1 MSSAYHGSKVLAL
14 LLVGTAAIALAPLAV
29 AASPVQLLA
38 PAIGKSGVSHSN
50 HVQATG
56 TGARPAPIEVRPLRP
71 PSSPYGASYG
81 TWGARWWQWA
91 LSAPLGADPITDP
104 DGSRCDYAQ
113 SGPVWFLAG
122 NSGGTT
128 VRSCTVP
135 AGSALFFPLVNFYAN
150 YPCPPEFGFE
160 PAPGQTLE
168 EFLREFATGVI
179 DGAANMAVDVDGVSL
194 GDVSSFRGT
203 SDLFL
208 LDIDPSWAAADP
220 CVTGD
225 PQPAVVDG
233 FWMMLAPLTPG
244 PHTLHFHAE
253 LPAFGGFTVD
263 VTYNLT
269 VQPGGRG
276 RGSIAG
282 DPGTVEASTWGLVKR
297 LYQ

>member
-1 MSSAYHGSKVLAL
+1 MSLSRYGMKSLAL
-14 LLVGTAAIALAPLAV
+14 LSWCIVMVLLAPLTVTAG
-29 AASPVQLLA
+29 SFQLQAQAL
-38 PAIGKSGVSHSN
+38 GKSGASPSS
-50 HVQATG
+50 HVQATSPG
-56 TGARPAPIEVRPLRP
+56 TRLAPIEVRPLP
-71 PSSPYGASYG
+71 PDSRPYGASYG

-91 LSAPLGADPITDP
+91 LSAPFGADPITDP
-104 DGSRCDYAQ
+104 DGSHCDYGQ

-122 NSGGTT
+122 SSGSTV

-135 AGSALFFPLVNFYAN
+135 AGAALFFPLVNYYAN

-160 PAPGQTLE
+160 PAPGQSLE
-168 EFLREFATGVI
+168 DFLRSFAAGFI
-179 DGAANMAVDVDGVSL
+179 DGAANMAVEVDGLSL

-208 LDIDPSWAAADP
+208 LDIDPSWQAADP

-233 FWMMLAPLTPG
+233 FWMMLAPLAPG
-244 PHTLHFHAE
+244 AHTLHFHAE
-253 LPAFGGFTVD
+253 IPAFDFAVD

-276 RGSIAG
+276 RGAI
-282 DPGTVEASTWGLVKR
+282 DDRPGAETSTWGLVKR
-297 LYQ
+297 LYK

>member
-1 MSSAYHGSKVLAL
+1 MSLTCLGLKFLAL
-14 LLVGTAAIALAPLAV
+14 LGAAALTLAPLAE
-29 AASPVQLLA
+29 AACPIQSQSPAL
-38 PAIGKSGVSHSN
+38 GKSGAHHSN
-50 HVQATG
+50 QVQSAG
-56 TGARPAPIEVRPLRP
+56 PGARLALDVRPLP
-71 PSSPYGASYG
+71 PESHPYGASYG

-91 LSAPLGADPITDP
+91 LSAPFGADPITDP
-104 DGSRCDYAQ
+104 DGSHCDVGQ

-122 NSGGTT
+122 NFGGAT

-135 AGSALFFPLVNFYAN
+135 AGAALFFPIVNFYAN

-160 PAPGQTLE
+160 PAPGQSLE
-168 EFLREFATGVI
+168 DFLRGFVTGVI
-179 DGAANMAVDVDGVSL
+179 DGAANMAVEVDGVSL

-208 LDIDPSWAAADP
+208 LDIDPSWGAADP
-220 CVTGD
+220 CVTGA

-233 FWMMLAPLTPG
+233 FWIMLAPLSPG
-244 PHTLHFHAE
+244 AHTLHFHGE
-253 LPAFGGFTVD
+253 LPDFGGFMVD

-282 DPGTVEASTWGLVKR
+282 APGTVEASTWGLVKR
-297 LYQ
+297 FYK